1 MQRSS
6 GFDMGFWVRIALTSV
21 VVNVPLAFSFVVYG
35 MHPVLAFGFSGAAG
49 IACLAI
55 WDRTRPQPVAQ
66 AEIRQ
71 AEAPVVPREP
81 ASLRP
86 AVSSP
91 VAG

>member
-1 MQRSS
+1 MHRI
-6 GFDMGFWVRIALTSV
+6 DMGFWVRIGLTSL

-35 MHPVLAFGFSGAAG
+35 MHPVLAFAFSGVAG

-55 WDRTRPQPVAQ
+55 WDRARTEPATP

-71 AEAPVVPREP
+71 RDTGTVVAREP
-81 ASLRP
+81 ASF
-86 AVSSP
+86 VSSP